1 MTTKPRPMC
10 RVSELERR
18 RRDRL
23 GRGKLSWET
32 SSPSN
37 PRAVQVSDLNKLN
50 VYFVLTLEVGEG
62 VVNLCDLILAQTK
75 SVGRVPLKL
84 NP

>member
-10 RVSELERR
+10 RVSELKRR

-23 GRGKLSWET
+23 GRGKLSRET

-37 PRAVQVSDLNKLN
+37 PRAVQVSNLQQVNN
-50 VYFVLTLEVGEG
+50 YFVLTLEVGEG
-62 VVNLCDLILAQTK
+62 IVNLCDLVLAQME
-75 SVGRVPLKL
+75 SVGRIPLKL
-84 NP
+84 SP